1 MNPLM
6 SLLCVQVSQTLL
18 MPDPTVN
25 DQSTQLMR
33 GNYYLGYLKVIL
45 AISDRDSLLA
55 AWLESPSYNKNL
67 EILYF
72 MQLWSQDDLENIETK
87 YRTASNPGFHKEI
100 LDNIGAFLK

>member
-33 GNYYLGYLKVIL
+33 GNYFLGYLKVIL
-45 AISDRDSLLA
+45 AISDRDSLLG
-55 AWLESPSYNKNL
+55 AWLESPSFNENL

-72 MQLWSQDDLENIETK
+72 MQLWS
-87 YRTASNPGFHKEI
+87 
-100 LDNIGAFLK
+100 

>member
-1 MNPLM
+1 
-6 SLLCVQVSQTLL
+6 

-55 AWLESPSYNKNL
+55 AWLESPSFNKNL

-87 YRTASNPGFHKEI
+87 YRTASNPGFHIEI

>member
-55 AWLESPSYNKNL
+55 AWLESPSFNKNL

-72 MQLWSQDDLENIETK
+72 MQLWS
-87 YRTASNPGFHKEI
+87 
-100 LDNIGAFLK
+100 